1 MTEQNPEPTPET
13 TSSPATIEAAQQEA
27 AKRSREDYDKATAP
41 TREAKGYVTRYA
53 AYDDVRL
60 AFVEGTVS
68 TTASGAKDLAK
79 DLGHEGDHIS
89 TRKV

>member
-1 MTEQNPEPTPET
+1 MTEQNPEQTPET
-13 TSSPATIEAAQQEA
+13 PSSPTTVEEAQTAA
-27 AKRSREDYDKATAP
+27 AKRSREDYEQATAP

-60 AFVEGTVS
+60 AFIEGTIS
-68 TTASGAKDLAK
+68 TTSSGAKDLAK